1 MDCGTAVSSTYL
13 KTRHQSTLN
22 IYL

>member
-22 IYL
+22 IYA